1 MRTEPSF
8 AAFAVSAT
16 IAANLASA
24 QTTELVSLT
33 SSGAP
38 SDGGGSYASLS
49 ASGRWIAFHSQA
61 TNLFSGD
68 DNDLLDVFVRDRATG
83 QTTLVSADPAGAVG
97 NGSSYYPSI
106 SADGRW
112 VAFVSDAR
120 TLVAGDT
127 NGVRDIFVRDR
138 QTGATVRASVDSYG
152 HQGNGGCYRPM
163 ISADGR
169 FVAFGS
175 DAANLV
181 EGDVNGTA
189 DIFVRDLAAGTT
201 VRVSVD
207 SAGGGANGLSAQP
220 SISADGRY
228 VAFCSWASNLVP
240 GDTNGVADVFVR
252 DTATGRTARV
262 SLDAGGAQVMLDCSD
277 PYLSAD
283 GRSVAFCSV
292 SPLVPGDTNG
302 ARDVFVRDLRAGRL
316 ARVSTDSAGI
326 QSDGESSSPV
336 LSPDGRFVAF
346 RSAATNL
353 VAGDTNAFAD
363 VFVKDV
369 LSGQTR
375 RASVDS
381 QNAEA
386 DGDSQTPALSA
397 DGRSI
402 AFGSAATN
410 LVAYDPNDQPD
421 VFVHD
426 LGLIVPV
433 PFCSADGASIPCPC
447 GNAGDAGNGCENSLG
462 TGGGGLAANG
472 IARLSFDSLVLVS
485 WGEPSAVACVFLQ
498 GSASSGA
505 VRFGDGLRC
514 LAGAQLRLY
523 FEITSIGSA
532 SAPTGSEQRI
542 SERSATLGD
551 PIPIGATRYYQVAYR
566 DPSSS
571 FCPPPFG
578 GTWNVTSGVAVVWA
592 D

>member
-1 MRTEPSF
+1 MWTQPKLAAFVVSF
-8 AAFAVSAT
+8 AFATSF
-16 IAANLASA
+16 ASA
-24 QTTELVSLT
+24 QTTELVSLA

-38 SDGGGSYASLS
+38 SDGGAYYPSISS
-49 ASGRWIAFHSQA
+49 TGRWVAFHSSA

-68 DNDLLDVFVRDRATG
+68 DNDLLDVFVRDRTTG

-97 NGSSYYPSI
+97 NSSSYYPSI

-138 QTGATVRASVDSYG
+138 TFSVTVRASVDSYG

-163 ISADGR
+163 LSADGR
-169 FVAFGS
+169 FVVFGS
-175 DAANLV
+175 DAGNLV
-181 EGDVNGTA
+181 EGDGNGTS
-189 DIFVRDLAAGTT
+189 DIFLRDLAGGTT

-207 SAGGGANGLSAQP
+207 SSGGEANGLSAQP

-240 GDTNGVADVFVR
+240 GDTNGVADVFVH
-252 DTATGRTARV
+252 DCATGRTARV

-277 PYLSAD
+277 PDLSAD
-283 GRSVAFCSV
+283 GRSVAFCSA

-302 ARDVFVRDLRAGRL
+302 KIDVFVRDLRTGRV
-316 ARVSTDSAGI
+316 ARVSTDSNGG
-326 QSDGESSSPV
+326 QSDGDSTSPV
-336 LSPDGRFVAF
+336 LSLDGRFVAF
-346 RSAATNL
+346 RSIATNL
-353 VAGDTNAFAD
+353 VAGDANAFAD

-386 DGDSQTPALSA
+386 DGDSQTPALAA
-397 DGRSI
+397 DGRSV
-402 AFGSAATN
+402 AFASAATN
-410 LVAYDPNDQPD
+410 LVASDTNDQSD

-433 PFCSADGASIPCPC
+433 PFCAADGASIPCPC
-447 GNAGDAGNGCENSLG
+447 GNFGDAGNGCENSLG
-462 TGGGGLAANG
+462 TGGGVLVAGG
-472 IARLSFDSLVLVS
+472 MARLSFDSLVLVS
-485 WGEPSAVACVFLQ
+485 WGEPSAVACVFMQ
-498 GSASSGA
+498 GSASGAA

-514 LAGAQLRLY
+514 LSGAQQRLY
-523 FEITSIGSA
+523 FEITYIGA
-532 SAPTGSEQRI
+532 TSAPTGNEQAV
-542 SERSATLGD
+542 SERSASLGA

-566 DPSSS
+566 DPSSA
-571 FCPPPFG
+571 FCPPPLG